1 MKPHEDPELE
11 HLRDEIH
18 QLERRVEALEHSGPA
33 HSSRMPGLEPTP
45 LMGAQALA
53 GGPDLGLPNAVPIAG
68 RAVLGL
74 AGAYLLRAL
83 AESGAVPT
91 LVVVAA
97 AILYAATWLF
107 FSIRTHEDDAFAGST
122 YGITAALILAP
133 LLWEATVRFNVLPP
147 GGTAAILI
155 AFIVLVS
162 ALTWSRNPGI
172 VTAVTTLSM
181 VLLALALM
189 LKTGDLVPFIAALLV
204 IALVVEVGA
213 CHGAGNKMRVPVALD
228 ADFAIWLLLYLFS
241 RSGGLPQDYKPIAPA
256 TCLAICAA
264 FFLIYTVSIPW
275 RAVVLHRTLS
285 VFEIAQCAAAFA
297 LATEGAL
304 QVTQGEAA
312 PTIGALSAI
321 AGAACYFTAFIRFA
335 WGTQAGAQAA
345 PRRNHQVFAAWG
357 AALSLVAC
365 ALILPA
371 SLLTPIWSAA
381 AVIATLTGARASQP
395 TLGIHGAVYLLAAGL
410 AAGFPSIVLNA
421 FTGSPLE
428 PVTPGLW
435 IIAIAAVCCYAA
447 WGNKPVR
454 ISLVS
459 ALLAGV
465 SLGALLILAVLPLLF
480 GQPTVSVLATART
493 LVTCALALA
502 FSFAGSRT
510 DRRELVWI
518 GYTAIALGTVKLLL
532 EDFRQSHPAALAI
545 SLVCYG
551 AMLIVVPKLAGKT
564 ACAKKEA

>member
-18 QLERRVEALEHSGPA
+18 QLERRVEALEHSGVA
-33 HSSRMPGLEPTP
+33 HLEPAS
-45 LMGAQALA
+45 LIGAEVFA
-53 GGPDLGLPNAVPIAG
+53 GAPALGLPNAVPIAG
-68 RAVLGL
+68 KAVLGL

-83 AESGAVPT
+83 AESGAVPAL
-91 LVVVAA
+91 LVVAV

-107 FSIRTHEDDAFAGST
+107 FSVRTHEDDAFAGST

-147 GGTAAILI
+147 AATAGILI

-172 VTAVTTLSM
+172 VTAVTTLSTI
-181 VLLALALM
+181 LLALALM
-189 LKTGDLVPFIAALLV
+189 LRTGDVVPFAAAILV
-204 IALVVEVGA
+204 IACVVEVGA
-213 CHGAGNKMRVPVALD
+213 CHGAGNKMRVPVALA
-228 ADFAIWLLLYLFS
+228 ADFAVWLLLYLLS
-241 RSGGLPQDYKPIAPA
+241 RHGGLPQDYKPIASA
-256 TCLAICAA
+256 ASLLLCAA
-264 FFLIYTVSIPW
+264 FFLIYAISIPW
-275 RAVVLHRTLS
+275 RAVILHRTLS
-285 VFEIAQCAAAFA
+285 IFEIAQCAAAFA

-304 QVTQGEAA
+304 QITQGEAA
-312 PTIGALSAI
+312 PSIGALSAI

-335 WGTQAGAQAA
+335 DRGVPEKWQ
-345 PRRNHQVFAAWG
+345 RRNHHVFAAWG
-357 AALSLVAC
+357 AALCLVAC

-371 SLLTPIWSAA
+371 SLLTPIWSVA
-381 AVIATLTGARASQP
+381 AVIATLAGARAHQP

-410 AAGFPSIVLNA
+410 AAGLPTIALNA
-421 FTGSPLE
+421 FTGAPLE
-428 PVTPGLW
+428 PVTPSLW
-435 IIAIAAVCCYAA
+435 IMTIASVCCYAA
-447 WGNKPVR
+447 WGNKPARV
-454 ISLVS
+454 SLVS

-465 SLGALLILAVLPLLF
+465 SLGALLILTSLPLLF

-502 FSFAGSRT
+502 FSFAGSRSG
-510 DRRELVWI
+510 RRELVWI

-551 AMLIVVPKLAGKT
+551 AMLIALPKLAGKS
-564 ACAKKEA
+564 ACATKGS

>member
-11 HLRDEIH
+11 HLREEIH
-18 QLERRVEALEHSGPA
+18 QLERRVEALEHSCASPIQ
-33 HSSRMPGLEPTP
+33 SPQLI
-45 LMGAQALA
+45 GAEAFA
-53 GGPDLGLPNAVPIAG
+53 GAPSLGLPNAVPIAG

-91 LVVVAA
+91 LVVVAV

-107 FSIRTHEDDAFAGST
+107 FSVRTHEDDAFAGST

-147 GGTAAILI
+147 AATAGILI

-162 ALTWSRNPGI
+162 ALTWSRNPGM

-181 VLLALALM
+181 VLLAIALM
-189 LKTGDLVPFIAALLV
+189 LKTADLIPFIAALLV

-213 CHGAGNKMRVPVALD
+213 CHGAGNKMRVPVALA
-228 ADFAIWLLLYLFS
+228 ADFAIWLLLYLLS
-241 RSGGLPQDYKPIAPA
+241 RAGGLPQDYRAIAPA
-256 TCLAICAA
+256 TCVLVCAA
-264 FFLIYTVSIPW
+264 FFLIYAISIPW
-275 RAVVLHRTLS
+275 RAVVLRRTLS
-285 VFEIAQCAAAFA
+285 IFEIAQCAAAFA

-304 QVTQGEAA
+304 QITQGEAA
-312 PTIGALSAI
+312 PTIGALSAV

-335 WGTQAGAQAA
+335 AHA
-345 PRRNHQVFAAWG
+345 PRRNHHVFAAWG
-357 AALSLVAC
+357 AALCLVAC

-381 AVIATLTGARASQP
+381 AVIATLAGARASQL

-410 AAGFPSIVLNA
+410 AAGFPAMALNA

-435 IIAIAAVCCYAA
+435 MVAIAAVCCYAA
-447 WGNKPVR
+447 WGKKPAR

-465 SLGALLILAVLPLLF
+465 SLGALLILGLLPVLF
-480 GQPTVSVLATART
+480 GQPSVSVLATART

-510 DRRELVWI
+510 GRRELVWI

-551 AMLIVVPKLAGKT
+551 AMLIVVPKLAGKSSP
-564 ACAKKEA
+564 K